1 MDRREIDFL
10 PTMIGILEKLH
21 ATSLE
26 RGQVNLAILLDL
38 ARNEAE
44 DALRTANHME
54 ETGRAFKNNRYVAN

>member
-44 DALRTANHME
+44 DALRTATYRE
-54 ETGRAFKNNRYVAN
+54 EREREFKSNGYGAN